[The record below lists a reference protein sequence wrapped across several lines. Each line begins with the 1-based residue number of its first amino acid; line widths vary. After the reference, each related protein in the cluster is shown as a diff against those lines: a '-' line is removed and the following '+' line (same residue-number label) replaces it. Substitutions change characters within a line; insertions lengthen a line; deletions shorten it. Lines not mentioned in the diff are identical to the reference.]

1 MKTNIE
7 LKPCIKK
14 IIDELM
20 PKATERS
27 CIIESKIPAEA
38 SLISD
43 ERAFTFILKRL
54 LTLIIQSSLNSQISV
69 SAMYESDSMSI
80 FIKDNNNDYNGYISG
95 KMEKH
100 QALIRRA
107 GCHLS
112 FEFNNRRSIIV
123 ILRFLNNKKV

>member
-1 MKTNIE
+1 
-7 LKPCIKK
+7 
-14 IIDELM
+14 M

-54 LTLIIQSSLNSQISV
+54 LTLIIQSSLNSQIIV

-112 FEFNNRRSIIV
+112 FEFNNRRSIII
-123 ILRFLNNKKV
+123 ILRFLYNKKV